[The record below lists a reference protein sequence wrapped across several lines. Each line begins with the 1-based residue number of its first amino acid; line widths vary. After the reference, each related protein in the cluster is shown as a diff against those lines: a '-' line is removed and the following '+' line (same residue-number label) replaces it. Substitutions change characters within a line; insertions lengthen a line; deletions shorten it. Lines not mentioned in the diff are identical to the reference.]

1 MGGRRAKWI
10 YIQRKRCQRCGAIHR
25 ELPECVFPY
34 KQYDAEIIRGVV
46 DGHITTDTIGYED
59 YPCEIT
65 MIRWK
70 SSHELQLLLRKERD
84 INEETKASN

>member
-25 ELPECVFPY
+25 ELPDSLFPY
-34 KQYDAEIIRGVV
+34 KQYEAEVIRGVL
-46 DGHITTDTIGYED
+46 DGFINSGTIGYED
-59 YPCEIT
+59 YPCEMI
-65 MIRWK
+65 MIRRE